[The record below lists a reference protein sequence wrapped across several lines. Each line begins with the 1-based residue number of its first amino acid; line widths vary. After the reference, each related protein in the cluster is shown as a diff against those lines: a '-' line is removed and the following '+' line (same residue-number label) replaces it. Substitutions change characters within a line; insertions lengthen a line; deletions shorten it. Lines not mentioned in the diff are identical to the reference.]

1 MLRMILIA
9 FCLLVTACTASGDI
23 ISDNLDTQKDLSPT
37 EVEDDLFL
45 STFEGILGH
54 AHVQKGGKEGV
65 ACKYDPGSAFNWPR
79 LRRALEREI
88 ANTTSSA

>member
-45 STFEGILGH
+45 STFEGI
-54 AHVQKGGKEGV
+54 
-65 ACKYDPGSAFNWPR
+65 P
-79 LRRALEREI
+79 
-88 ANTTSSA
+88 